1 MEDYL
6 KNLKKFRLDE
16 HNDPP
21 ISSDIIDSSY
31 LLPILLIIP
40 LCGQQLRMFDTYKFN
55 LNFSK
60 FSF

>member
-21 ISSDIIDSSY
+21 ISSDIDSSY

-40 LCGQQLRMFDTYKFN
+40 LCGQQLRMFDTEIFI
-55 LNFSK
+55 LE
-60 FSF
+60 

>member
-16 HNDPP
+16 HNDLP

-40 LCGQQLRMFDTYKFN
+40 LCGQQLRMFDTEIFI
-55 LNFSK
+55 LE
-60 FSF
+60 